1 MAAPSAPNSESAS
14 AEIARLE
21 DLLERQESEKRDL
34 QNQVYCR
41 STLCRDQVLRS
52 CTERPAENWVL
63 TVYSSRYCTE
73 ACMHVKCMYY
83 VQVKQLKHFA
93 HALEQ
98 EVRSL
103 KHTNKILES
112 SVQERVSREV
122 LEQLKK
128 QHSVHKYK
136 ATAPQNI
143 KFSEGD
149 SLPSSLLLKYLGSR
163 ILISL
168 AG

>member
-1 MAAPSAPNSESAS
+1 
-14 AEIARLE
+14 
-21 DLLERQESEKRDL
+21 
-34 QNQVYCR
+34 
-41 STLCRDQVLRS
+41 
-52 CTERPAENWVL
+52 
-63 TVYSSRYCTE
+63 
-73 ACMHVKCMYY
+73 MHVKCMYY

-112 SVQERVSREV
+112 SVQERVSHEV

-128 QHSVHKYK
+128 QHSVHKP
-136 ATAPQNI
+136 TALQ
-143 KFSEGD
+143 GD
-149 SLPSSLLLKYLGSR
+149 SLPTSLLLKYLGSR
-163 ILISL
+163 IYLISL

>member
-1 MAAPSAPNSESAS
+1 M
-14 AEIARLE
+14 
-21 DLLERQESEKRDL
+21 
-34 QNQVYCR
+34 Y
-41 STLCRDQVLRS
+41 
-52 CTERPAENWVL
+52 
-63 TVYSSRYCTE
+63 
-73 ACMHVKCMYY
+73 VKCMYY

-128 QHSVHKYK
+128 QHSVHK
-136 ATAPQNI
+136 ATALQNI
-143 KFSEGD
+143 KLSEGD